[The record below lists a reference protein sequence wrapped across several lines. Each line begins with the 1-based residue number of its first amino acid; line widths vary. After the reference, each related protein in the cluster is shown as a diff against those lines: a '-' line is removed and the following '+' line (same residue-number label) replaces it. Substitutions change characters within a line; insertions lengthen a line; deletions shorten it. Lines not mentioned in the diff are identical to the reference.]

1 MDYLSSWLVEP
12 DESSNCVTVTTL
24 ELNFSHQQFFEGV
37 LKRVRPLKT
46 LIIRESMRD
55 QRFDMMKFKKILA
68 EKSDLFETLELNLQ
82 TLSVEDFK
90 IFRDLPVQNKYLF
103 SPYLDPSF
111 SASDLKAI
119 EPYFKG
125 DKNSYL

>member
-1 MDYLSSWLVEP
+1 
-12 DESSNCVTVTTL
+12 VTVTTL

>member
-1 MDYLSSWLVEP
+1 ML
-12 DESSNCVTVTTL
+12 
-24 ELNFSHQQFFEGV
+24 
-37 LKRVRPLKT
+37 
-46 LIIRESMRD
+46 
-55 QRFDMMKFKKILA
+55 KFKKILA
-68 EKSDLFETLELNLQ
+68 EKSDLFETLELNVQ

-90 IFRDLPVQNKYLF
+90 VFRDLPVQNKYLF

-111 SASDLKAI
+111 PPSDLKAI